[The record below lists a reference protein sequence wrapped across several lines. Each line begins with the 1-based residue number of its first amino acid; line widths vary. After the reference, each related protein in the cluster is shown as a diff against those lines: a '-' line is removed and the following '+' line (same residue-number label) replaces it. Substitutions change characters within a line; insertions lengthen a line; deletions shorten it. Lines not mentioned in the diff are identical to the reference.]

1 MNLGHSISQI
11 MKKASQ
17 PSYPIKTNLIITS
30 LIETLGFTTS
40 SKNKSLEAPQTQYK
54 RPQSHSTLRLET
66 LEQKPI

>member
-1 MNLGHSISQI
+1 MSLGRSISQI

-40 SKNKSLEAPQTQYK
+40 SID
-54 RPQSHSTLRLET
+54 
-66 LEQKPI
+66 QKQVT